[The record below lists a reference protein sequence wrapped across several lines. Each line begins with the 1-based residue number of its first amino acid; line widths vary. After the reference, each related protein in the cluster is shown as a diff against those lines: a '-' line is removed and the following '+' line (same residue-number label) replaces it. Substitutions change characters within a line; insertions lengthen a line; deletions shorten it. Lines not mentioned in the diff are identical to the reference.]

1 VKLFEKS
8 FAKINVFLDVLKK
21 RDDGF
26 HEISTLFTRIGLYD
40 LISVE
45 KSKSFNIF
53 VNKKFIPNNEE
64 NIVYKTYEKLSLV
77 INQLPNI
84 NVHIFKNIPIGAG
97 LGGGSSNAATF
108 LNLVDKL
115 LTLNLSYETKHSI
128 LSKVGSDTCFFL
140 HDKPM
145 LGRGRGEVLERVGE
159 LPFLYILLVK
169 PNIFIST
176 KEIYENLNLPLTN
189 RKEIFKMRPTL
200 SFHDVLKVMN
210 NDLEMPAFSIYKELA
225 FIKEKLKING
235 ALKAML
241 SGSGATVFG
250 VFNSN
255 FYLNHAY
262 LYFKKNFPNYFV
274 YKTTNI

>member
-1 VKLFEKS
+1 MKLFEKS

-97 LGGGSSNAATF
+97 LGGGSSNAATCR
-108 LNLVDKL
+108 
-115 LTLNLSYETKHSI
+115 
-128 LSKVGSDTCFFL
+128 TCY
-140 HDKPM
+140 PA
-145 LGRGRGEVLERVGE
+145 
-159 LPFLYILLVK
+159 LPF
-169 PNIFIST
+169 
-176 KEIYENLNLPLTN
+176 
-189 RKEIFKMRPTL
+189 
-200 SFHDVLKVMN
+200 
-210 NDLEMPAFSIYKELA
+210 
-225 FIKEKLKING
+225 
-235 ALKAML
+235 
-241 SGSGATVFG
+241 
-250 VFNSN
+250 
-255 FYLNHAY
+255 
-262 LYFKKNFPNYFV
+262 
-274 YKTTNI
+274 